1 MNLLLPL
8 VILLSLQGMFTTFA
22 QQENVSKHSISLEKS
37 IHNANNTNTSVIESR
52 ASKAERK
59 IYLKALNPEKLS
71 SNRSNETQMNE
82 TRALRKPSSNF
93 SSAKLFNAKD
103 AQATEQTSNPSTDRL
118 NKSESDF
125 KKENPSFEHY
135 EYPKHEHQLTNDSK
149 LLNKS
154 HYHEINLD
162 DFFPSLIEISNK
174 NIEQAKNMKKDE
186 KVSQMKNKS
195 EPKSNESI
203 QLEFLSNLKRSKKLD
218 PVRTPAMLSSEVK
231 KINSVNSDNHKNSE
245 NPNPKNID
253 SASST
258 SSPVTTSYARVF
270 SKLEEKLYALDCEME
285 NLSRDSTVW
294 RGNQTHN
301 LNLPVIFACLGKKI
315 LYSKTYHSNFR
326 ISRLIAKA
334 DRIVRP
340 LSSHGKDQLISNLA
354 MFLLLKSMIDF
365 FFPSKFQ
372 APRGMKGT
380 KHLPANISIN
390 FKFSHFQ
397 RQFPP

>member
-8 VILLSLQGMFTTFA
+8 VILLSLQSMFTTFA
-22 QQENVSKHSISLEKS
+22 QQEDVSKHSISLEKS
-37 IHNANNTNTSVIESR
+37 IHNANNTNTSVIQSQ

-82 TRALRKPSSNF
+82 PGALRKPSSNF

-135 EYPKHEHQLTNDSK
+135 EYPKHENQLMNDSK
-149 LLNKS
+149 VSNKS

-174 NIEQAKNMKKDE
+174 NIEQAKNVKKDE

-195 EPKSNESI
+195 ESKSNESI

-258 SSPVTTSYARVF
+258 SSPVTTSTSYARVF

-301 LNLPVIFACLGKKI
+301 LNLPVIFAGSTKKI
-315 LYSKTYHSNFR
+315 LNSNTRILEYPGGLQKRIELFAHFSLMGG
-326 ISRLIAKA
+326 ISRYPIW
-334 DRIVRP
+334 RC
-340 LSSHGKDQLISNLA
+340 SYC
-354 MFLLLKSMIDF
+354 
-365 FFPSKFQ
+365 
-372 APRGMKGT
+372 
-380 KHLPANISIN
+380 
-390 FKFSHFQ
+390 
-397 RQFPP
+397 